1 MSEYKLTKELDSI
14 MEEARELTASTM
26 CISISTES
34 VMYFLAKKYIEATG
48 KSDIECDL
56 LLPIFKGLPDATRT
70 NLLDDLK
77 SETLDYCKKNKY
89 PEPSLYN
96 SENIILSDNLDRAFR
111 RAKVEMTL
119 DISYSKMVSKSEE
132 INSLEL
138 LVSVLSETSY
148 LCDIL
153 ADYKIS
159 KEAILTSYIAK
170 SEAQKIINNVPGN
183 TMEDMFNTLASM
195 FGFSSGSSG
204 DLNTSSSTPTTRTED
219 EQRQDDEDFEK
230 AGNTSGAISTKK
242 ADPDSKT
249 PTLDEFATDM
259 TQAAIDGKYDP
270 VVGRDKEIR
279 QITEILCCRKK
290 NNAIL
295 LGDPGSGKTAI
306 VELLAQKIAAGN
318 VPRELL
324 DKRVLS
330 LSTTDLTSGTI
341 YRGQLEQRV
350 QDLCAELKENRNIIL
365 YIDEF
370 QQATSDSS
378 TSIAQMLKPALGRGE
393 ITLIASTTTDEYRKF
408 IEKDGALKRRF
419 SPVQVGE
426 PSVEETIEILN
437 GIAPRYSEFHHV
449 KYDPEVLKVCAEW
462 SGKYIN
468 DRFFPDKAI
477 SVLDMSFSLA
487 KLKNPSNTDKLEKLK
502 SDVLELQEKKKSLTF
517 DLKLDEAEV
526 VRKEEEKLTKK
537 LKKEQDL
544 VNRLDPKTWPSLSI
558 AEVSEVISKLS
569 GVPIDKIMSSDMT
582 KLKAIKTTLGEKVI
596 GQDEAIE
603 ELTLALQRNVL
614 GLRNPNKPIASFLLV
629 GPTGVGKSYISKILS
644 EEFMGSDKSLITIA
658 CSEYMQDWAESK
670 LLGSA
675 PGYVGFSD
683 SEPRLYI
690 LKRKPYSV
698 LLIDEVEK
706 SSSNLYNIW
715 LNMLEEGEI
724 TLSSG
729 EKVSCRNT
737 IIIFTGNVGT
747 KNLELH
753 GNGLGY
759 GTPGKDEKKKS
770 DLSIVMK
777 EVKKEFR
784 PEFLN
789 RLTKVIVFNS
799 LGSDELGKIF
809 YLELAKLQNRLHEN
823 NGYTLKVSDKIKDLI
838 VSKCE
843 PQYGARSLQR
853 LITTYIE
860 DEICKTMLDVDITGK
875 TNIEVDLEPDSE
887 KIKVEFK

>member
-1 MSEYKLTKELDSI
+1 MSEYKLTKELNSI
-14 MEEARELTASTM
+14 MEEARTLTASTL
-26 CISISTES
+26 CASISSEA
-34 VMYFLAKKYIEATG
+34 VVYFMAKKYIEASG
-48 KSDIECDL
+48 KSDIECDI
-56 LLPIFKGLPDATRT
+56 LLPIFKGLPEGAQDS
-70 NLLDDLK
+70 LLSDLEFEVK
-77 SETLDYCKKNKY
+77 NYCKKNQY
-89 PEPSLYN
+89 PNPSLYN
-96 SENIILSDNLDRAFR
+96 SDNIILSEDLDRAFR
-111 RAKVEMTL
+111 RSKIEMSL
-119 DISYSKMVSKSEE
+119 DISYNKMVSDSDE

-138 LVSVLSETSY
+138 FISILSERSY
-148 LCDIL
+148 LSDIL
-153 ADYKIS
+153 SDYKIS
-159 KEAILTSYIAK
+159 KEAILTSYIAR
-170 SEAQKIINNVPGN
+170 SEASKILNNTPDSKLD
-183 TMEDMFNTLASM
+183 DMFSALSSM
-195 FGFSSGSSG
+195 FSGLT
-204 DLNTSSSTPTTRTED
+204 DMDTKRNNPPK
-219 EQRQDDEDFEK
+219 EQQLIDQSKDDEDFEK
-230 AGNTSGAISTKK
+230 AGNDAGAISTKK
-242 ADPDSKT
+242 VDPDSKT
-249 PTLDEFATDM
+249 PTLDEFAFDM
-259 TQAAIDGKYDP
+259 TKAAQENKYDP
-270 VVGRDKEIR
+270 VIGRDKEIK

-306 VELLAQKIAAGN
+306 VELLAQKIASHD
-318 VPRELL
+318 VPRELER
-324 DKRVLS
+324 KRVLS
-330 LSTTDLTSGTI
+330 LSTTDLTSGTM

-350 QDLCAELKENRNIIL
+350 QNLCLELKENRDIIL

-370 QQATSDSS
+370 QQATSDNS

-426 PSVEETIEILN
+426 PSLEETIEILK
-437 GIAPRYSEFHHV
+437 GIAPKYSEFHKV
-449 KYDPEVLKVCAEW
+449 KCDPEVLIKCAEW

-487 KLKNPSNTDKLEKLK
+487 KLKNPSNTSKLEKIK
-502 SDVLELQEKKKSLTF
+502 SEVLSLQEKKKTLV
-517 DLKLDEAEV
+517 LDDYNFEEAEV
-526 VRKEEEKLTKK
+526 VRKEEEKAIKK
-537 LKKEQDL
+537 LQKEQEV
-544 VNRLDPKTWPSLSI
+544 VNRVDPKTWPTLGL

-596 GQDEAIE
+596 GQEEAIE

-629 GPTGVGKSYISKILS
+629 GPTGTGKSYISKILS

-753 GNGLGY
+753 GNGLGF
-759 GTPGKDEKKKS
+759 GTPGAEDKKKT

-789 RLTKVIVFNS
+789 RLTKIIVFNN
-799 LGSDELGKIF
+799 LGTEELGKIF
-809 YLELAKLQNRLHEN
+809 YLELKKLQDRLQES
-823 NGYTLKVSDKIKDLI
+823 NGYTLKVSDKLKDLI

-875 TNIEVDLEPDSE
+875 TEIEVDLAEEE
-887 KIKVEFK
+887 KVCVEFK

>member
-1 MSEYKLTKELDSI
+1 MNETKFKLTKELMEI
-14 MEEARELTASTM
+14 MAEAGELTAKNMCT
-26 CISISTES
+26 CISAEA
-34 VMYFLAKKYIEATG
+34 VVYFLAKRYIDSTTL
-48 KSDIECDL
+48 DQVECDI
-56 LLPIFKGLPDATRT
+56 LLPIFKGISKEWQKG
-70 NLLDDLK
+70 LLDDLE
-77 SETLDYCKKNKY
+77 SEANNYCKNNKY
-89 PEPSLYN
+89 PEPKLYN
-96 SENIILSDNLDRAFR
+96 SSLIMLSDELDRAFR
-111 RAKVEMTL
+111 RAKIEMSL
-119 DISYSKMVSKSEE
+119 DISYSKMVTKQDE

-138 LVSVLSETSY
+138 LVSLLSEGSY
-148 LCDIL
+148 LTDIL
-153 ADYKIS
+153 GDYKIT

-170 SEAQKIINNVPGN
+170 SEASKI
-183 TMEDMFNTLASM
+183 FNSTPSDSIDSM
-195 FGFSSGSSG
+195 FSALGSMFDELIGGSESKSNN
-204 DLNTSSSTPTTRTED
+204 DSKKSSTEGD
-219 EQRQDDEDFEK
+219 SEKDDEDFEK
-230 AGNTSGAISTKK
+230 AGNTDGAISTKK
-242 ADPDSKT
+242 VDPDSTT
-249 PTLDEFATDM
+249 PTLDEFAFDM
-259 TQAAIDGKYDP
+259 TKAASEGKYDP
-270 VVGRDKEIR
+270 VIGRDKEIK

-306 VELLAQKIAAGN
+306 VELLAQNIASGN

-350 QDLCAELKENRNIIL
+350 QDLCSELKENRNIIL

-370 QQATSDSS
+370 QQATSESS

-419 SPVQVGE
+419 SPVQIEE
-426 PSVEETIEILN
+426 PGVEETIEILR
-437 GIAPRYSEFHHV
+437 GIAPRYSEFHHI
-449 KYDPEVLKVCAEW
+449 KCEDEVLIKCAEW

-502 SDVLELQEKKKSLTF
+502 SSVLELQEKKKELTM
-517 DLKLDEAEV
+517 DLKLEEAEV
-526 VRKEEEKLTKK
+526 VRKEEEKETKK

-544 VNRLDPKTWPSLSI
+544 VNRVDPKTWPTLGI
-558 AEVSEVISKLS
+558 DEVSEVISKLS

-582 KLKAIKTTLGEKVI
+582 KLKEIKTTLSKKVI

-603 ELTLALQRNVL
+603 QLTLALQRNVL
-614 GLRNPNKPIASFLLV
+614 GLRNPDKPIASFLLV
-629 GPTGVGKSYISKILS
+629 GPTGTGKTLVSKVLA
-644 EEFMGSDKSLITIA
+644 EEFMGTDKSLITIA

-747 KNLELH
+747 KNLELY
-753 GNGLGY
+753 GNGMGY
-759 GTPGKDEKKKS
+759 STPGKDEKKKK
-770 DLSIVMK
+770 DISIVMK

-789 RLTKVIVFNS
+789 RLTKVVVFNS
-799 LGSDELGKIF
+799 LGTEELNKIF
-809 YLELAKLQNRLHEN
+809 YLELKKLQDRLLEN
-823 NGYTLKVSDKIKDLI
+823 NGYTLKVSDKLKDLI

-843 PQYGARSLQR
+843 PEYGARSLQR
-853 LITTYIE
+853 LITTYVE
-860 DEICKTMLDVDITGK
+860 DEICKSMLESEISEK
-875 TNIEVDLEPDSE
+875 TLIEVDLEDEE

>member
-1 MSEYKLTKELDSI
+1 MSGYKLTKELTSI
-14 MEEARELTASTM
+14 MSEAAEMTTSTM
-26 CISISTES
+26 CTSISSEA
-34 VMYFLAKKYIEATG
+34 VVYFLVKKYIEA
-48 KSDIECDL
+48 KKNSDIECDI
-56 LLPIFKGLPDATRT
+56 LLPIFKAISGEDQKY
-70 NLLDDLK
+70 LLSELK
-77 SETLDYCKKNKY
+77 IEMDKYCKKNKY
-89 PEPSLYN
+89 LSTGLYN
-96 SENIILSDNLDRAFR
+96 SDNIILSDSLDRAFR
-111 RAKVEMTL
+111 RAKAEMAL
-119 DISYSKMVSKSEE
+119 DISYSKMISNSDE

-138 LVSVLSETSY
+138 LVSILSESWY
-148 LCDIL
+148 LTEIL
-153 ADYKIS
+153 RDYRIT
-159 KEAILTSYIAK
+159 KEAIITSYVAK
-170 SEAQKIINNVPGN
+170 SEAERIMNENSDSINSMVDTLSSLLNGLYPGKS
-183 TMEDMFNTLASM
+183 ED
-195 FGFSSGSSG
+195 
-204 DLNTSSSTPTTRTED
+204 SSSEKID
-219 EQRQDDEDFEK
+219 QKKDDEDFEK

-242 ADPDSKT
+242 PDPDSKT
-249 PTLDEFATDM
+249 PTLDEFAFDM
-259 TQAAIDGKYDP
+259 TKAALDGKYDP
-270 VVGRDKEIR
+270 VIGRDKEIK

-306 VELLAQKIAAGN
+306 VELLAQKIASN
-318 VPRELL
+318 DIPRELENR
-324 DKRVLS
+324 RVMS

-350 QDLCAELKENRNIIL
+350 QDLCKELKENRDIIL

-370 QQATSDSS
+370 QQATSDNS

-419 SPVQVGE
+419 SPVQIDE
-426 PSVEETIEILN
+426 PGLNETIEILK
-437 GIAPRYSEFHHV
+437 GIAPKYSEYHRV
-449 KYDPEVLKVCAEW
+449 KYSDDVLIKCAEW

-487 KLKNPSNTDKLEKLK
+487 KLKNPSNTTKLEKLK
-502 SDVLELQEKKKSLTF
+502 NDVLELQEKKKSLTL

-526 VRKEEEKLTKK
+526 VRVDEEKIAKK

-544 VNRLDPKTWPSLSI
+544 VNRVDPKTWPTLEVS
-558 AEVSEVISKLS
+558 EVSEVISKLS

-582 KLKAIKTTLGEKVI
+582 KLREIKTTLGSKVI

-603 ELTLALQRNVL
+603 GLTLALQRNVL

-629 GPTGVGKSYISKILS
+629 GPTGCGKSYISKILAS
-644 EEFMGSDKSLITIA
+644 EFMGTDKSLITIA

-706 SSSNLYNIW
+706 SSTNLYNIW

-753 GNGLGY
+753 GSGLGF
-759 GTPGKDEKKKS
+759 GTPGKEEKKKI

-799 LGSDELGKIF
+799 LGTEELGKIF
-809 YLELAKLQNRLHEN
+809 YLELKKLQDRLQEN
-823 NGYTLKVSDKIKDLI
+823 NGFLLNVSEKIKDLI

-860 DEICKTMLDVDITGK
+860 DEVCKKMLDVDTTGK
-875 TNIEVDLEPDSE
+875 TKIDVDLEDE
-887 KIKVEFK
+887 DKVSVVFT